1 MPAYLTNIH
10 RIEVLNQDP
19 SYCWSDINRVN
30 IIVSAD
36 YCSQSNEIAYQ
47 NKNVR
52 YKLDLAKLSI
62 NLQFSERAENDEEAI
77 GV

>member
-19 SYCWSDINRVN
+19 SYCRSDIIRVN

-36 YCSQSNEIAYQ
+36 YCSQSNEIVYQ

-62 NLQFSERAENDEEAI
+62 HLQFSERAEIDVEEI